1 MGVRLVLGGSSG
13 ERSERVNQTG
23 GQTGGNG
30 GMQGGHQGAR
40 AYGHP
45 GMYGGDYAN
54 GGHDMAM
61 PPQNR
66 QMGYLAPDF
75 YTDEEMRRGR
85 GSNGRFVHRAS
96 TEEDGPYGH
105 FGSRRHYD
113 DEMGHGSS
121 RESGREDSAEKV
133 HRLER
138 RLRRLEERLEEL
150 EDGESGGSERKKKK
164 ERKSG
169 DDDDDD
175 DHARPDEGL
184 AKLKGLSD
192 RLAGIVTGKPFLA
205 ALPGVFEAAVDVI
218 KSPPPTWPDY
228 LKKSDYPGIVK
239 METGELLAAL
249 EEKKPLKDVR
259 KELTHTVAAL
269 LQLCAQAAK

>member
-13 ERSERVNQTG
+13 ERGERANQTG
-23 GQTGGNG
+23 GHGG
-30 GMQGGHQGAR
+30 QQGAQ

-54 GGHDMAM
+54 GGQDMFM

-66 QMGYLAPDF
+66 QMGYYAPDF

-85 GSNGRFVHRAS
+85 GAGGRFVHRAH
-96 TEEDGPYGH
+96 TEEDGPYGRS
-105 FGSRRHYD
+105 GSRRHHD
-113 DEMGHGSS
+113 DEMGHGFS
-121 RESGREDSAEKV
+121 RESGREESSEKIR
-133 HRLER
+133 HLER
-138 RLRRLEERLEEL
+138 KVRKLEERLEEL
-150 EDGESGGSERKKKK
+150 EDGESGGSEGKKKK

-169 DDDDDD
+169 DPDDED

-228 LKKSDYPGIVK
+228 LKKGDYPGIVK
-239 METGELLAAL
+239 METGELLTAL

>member
-13 ERSERVNQTG
+13 ERGDRAN
-23 GQTGGNG
+23 QTGGNG
-30 GMQGGHQGAR
+30 GMR
-40 AYGHP
+40 DGHP
-45 GMYGGDYAN
+45 GMYGGDYN
-54 GGHDMAM
+54 GGHDTFM

-66 QMGYLAPDF
+66 QMGYFAPDF

-85 GSNGRFVHRAS
+85 GAGGRFVHRAH
-96 TEEDGPYGH
+96 TEEDGPYGRS
-105 FGSRRHYD
+105 GSRRHYD
-113 DEMGHGSS
+113 DEMGHGFS
-121 RESGREDSAEKV
+121 RESGREESSEKI
-133 HRLER
+133 HHLER
-138 RLRRLEERLEEL
+138 KVRKLEERLEEL
-150 EDGESGGSERKKKK
+150 EDGESGGSEGKKK

-169 DDDDDD
+169 EEDEDDDQ
-175 DHARPDEGL
+175 ARPDEGL

-192 RLAGIVTGKPFLA
+192 KLAAIVTGKPFLA

-228 LKKSDYPGIVK
+228 LKKGDYAGIVK